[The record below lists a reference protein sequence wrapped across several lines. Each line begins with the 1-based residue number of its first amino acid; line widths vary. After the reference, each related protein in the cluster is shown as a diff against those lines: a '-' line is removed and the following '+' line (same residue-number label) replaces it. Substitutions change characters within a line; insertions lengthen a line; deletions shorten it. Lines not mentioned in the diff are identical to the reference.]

1 MDILLLAVIKNLLV
15 IVALARVEL
24 LYILLLI
31 IVVDNKYYTNFNISL
46 IKKILFKYLINT

>member
-46 IKKILFKYLINT
+46 IKKILLKYLINT